1 MLAIRLFLVIIG
13 GVLILS
19 LLGYAITRDARW
31 LRFAGLGLKAG
42 LALVALL
49 LLALLLER
57 LVMVV

>member
-1 MLAIRLFLVIIG
+1 MLAIRLFLLIIG

>member
-1 MLAIRLFLVIIG
+1 MLAIRVFLIIIG

-19 LLGYAITRDARW
+19 LLGYAINRDPRW

-57 LVMVV
+57 LVLVL

>member
-1 MLAIRLFLVIIG
+1 MLAIRIFLIIIG

-31 LRFAGLGLKAG
+31 MRFAGLGLKAG

-57 LVMVV
+57 LVMVI

>member
-1 MLAIRLFLVIIG
+1 MLAIRIFLLVIGAVVI
-13 GVLILS
+13 VS
-19 LLGYAITRDARW
+19 WLGYALSRDPRW

-57 LVMVV
+57 LVMAL

>member
-1 MLAIRLFLVIIG
+1 MLAIRIFLIIIG
-13 GVLILS
+13 GVLIFS
-19 LLGYAITRDARW
+19 FLGYAITRDAHW

-57 LVMVV
+57 LVLVI

>member
-1 MLAIRLFLVIIG
+1 MLAIRLFLLIIG

-57 LVMVV
+57 LVMVI